1 MILKILF
8 LFFTLML
15 IIFGI
20 IEAVQLDN
28 YLEDYDEEPVMLI
41 SGGVMYVVAWVVAL
55 VYTIE
60 MIKGDNCDCVEVEMA
75 ANAVIHST
83 NIMFIGACLFVE
95 PFIRYFVD
103 KIQGIDR

>member
-8 LFFTLML
+8 LFITLML

-20 IEAVQLDN
+20 IEAVQLDDC
-28 YLEDYDEEPVMLI
+28 LEDYDEEPAMLI
-41 SGGVMYVVAWVVAL
+41 IGGVMYVIAWVVAL
-55 VYTIE
+55 VYTIA

-75 ANAVIHST
+75 ANAVIHAT

-95 PFIRYFVD
+95 PFVRYFVD
-103 KIQGIDR
+103 TIQGIDR